1 MAHLKFSVSLF
12 GILSCSCSETL
23 WNNLFQSFLVRLCF
37 ESPVIKVN
45 DFTTLS
51 DLLLKI
57 KLICIWDD
65 VVILVGS
72 LIACVKSKL
81 SVICLRAFLLV
92 QSSQLILKSCVM
104 ISFFESHSF
113 SMVFR
118 SSQNLLLEEG
128 GRYSTRR
135 TKDT

>member
-1 MAHLKFSVSLF
+1 M
-12 GILSCSCSETL
+12 
-23 WNNLFQSFLVRLCF
+23 
-37 ESPVIKVN
+37 IKVN

-92 QSSQLILKSCVM
+92 
-104 ISFFESHSF
+104 
-113 SMVFR
+113 
-118 SSQNLLLEEG
+118 
-128 GRYSTRR
+128 
-135 TKDT
+135 